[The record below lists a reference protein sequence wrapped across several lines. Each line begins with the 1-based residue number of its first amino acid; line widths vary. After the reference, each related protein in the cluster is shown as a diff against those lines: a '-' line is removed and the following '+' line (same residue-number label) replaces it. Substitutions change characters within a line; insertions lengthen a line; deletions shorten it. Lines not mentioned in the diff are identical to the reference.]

1 MKRKPNYNLKIAQI
15 LKNNFKIRKSQY
27 LSLIIG
33 IILTVTFI
41 AVMALLL
48 GSIYSSAK
56 ESFYSRYS
64 KADFIFVDTTESAV
78 QEFAEKGIV
87 TDYGVARVIGY
98 VQPEEQAF
106 ASHSFPYAVASLDAR
121 AEEYLQLELF
131 SGRMPETAG
140 EIALEVE
147 ALRSLGKSPAL
158 GDEIIIPLHVLIGA
172 DKNSPQE
179 PVEKSF
185 TVVGIVKN
193 KNASIMQ
200 SLTNPGEIGYGR
212 LPLAYVSAAEPL
224 AAGTVPSF
232 VIYSS
237 FDKTFLS
244 KLKGLSSGGVRDN
257 FGLTGLNINSE
268 LEMLTKNMLAFD
280 KYWEF
285 DFSMP
290 IALGA
295 IFTCA
300 LVLAAIFGTRNSMR
314 SVLDSKNRQIAMMRA
329 VGATRRQIVALHM
342 KETLFITALTIPLAI
357 VLGVLI
363 LRFAGRYLP
372 SNFTLF
378 FHPLLLLGI
387 AAFSL
392 AVIFMTNI
400 GQVIKVSR
408 IPPMQAIRNIDLTR
422 KLKKH
427 KVVSKSHF
435 SPSWLLAA
443 RNTKLYSTRLPGIS
457 FFLALCLAIAMFA
470 GGLLQI
476 KMNQEEEFKNDYIL
490 EQSLLPATY
499 INSHYQRPA
508 FSENDLDSIRNLPKV
523 DTVLG
528 VKDLNLNLEVQEPTS
543 YFIQDGYGPLG
554 FLCPDSGVFGAHI
567 HPDLYDQIKE
577 KYGFETEFVPFTLL
591 ALPSDA
597 LKEILDYK
605 AAGQVDLEAINAGR
619 SVIVNVPHMSVTYY
633 ENGCI
638 GWGLAYPAEQNQG
651 KTTIYENDYFR
662 AGDSLE
668 MRLLYTD
675 EVLDEAFPIMPDVKL
690 PNKVD
695 SLARSVEIAEV
706 FSSDYSDFN
715 KYRVLGNLGAI
726 TTIEG
731 MANLG
736 FDCSYSSIFVDMQP
750 RLSQETASYVETALE
765 QLSWRVNGSYF
776 VNHRQFREASRKVLA
791 QTLITAAS
799 IFIVLAS
806 ICGSIISNNISA
818 RIRSSKRAIGTIRA
832 VGAPKNMVW
841 KSFFYQILGFFLV
854 GTILGLI
861 LGAALLIYLY
871 GKSGDKISPL
881 PLLLPPAFIA
891 ILFFI
896 VSFGAYRKVGRIMKR
911 PIVQNIREFVII
923 VGLLLL
929 PILLL
934 APGKNVQA
942 ATKAPPRLM
951 IEEFQVE
958 KEEGGELLPGDEA
971 TLRIR
976 LKNMQPGLKASN
988 IVISCQAEDH
998 SVIPLGSSSHYIAGI
1013 SALKEEEWVLP
1024 VKIPETASPGL
1035 HTVSFSFEYQDSQGS
1050 IYSGSQTFYI
1060 ELGQELRLEHD
1071 DLIYTNR
1078 IIQGEVLD
1086 FSLNIMNLGKGSLNN
1101 VLLRTKVPGLSE
1113 GISSLVGTIGPGQS
1127 NKGLLSVYIN
1137 PEQEVKAY
1145 SGTILLKFEDE
1156 RGRSYS
1162 QELPVQLEVLKKV
1175 EFTPSEKSGEQG
1187 EAAFPYGWVIGLG
1200 FVILI
1205 LLVIVIVQSVRIR
1218 KYRAAEEARL

>member
-1 MKRKPNYNLKIAQI
+1 MKRKPNYNLKIAHI
-15 LKNNFKIRKSQY
+15 LKNNLKTRKSQY
-27 LSLIIG
+27 LSLVIG

-106 ASHSFPYAVASLDAR
+106 ASHSFPYSVASLDAR

-131 SGRMPETAG
+131 SGRMPEMAG

-147 ALRSLGKSPAL
+147 ALRSLGKSSVL
-158 GDEIIIPLHVLIGA
+158 GNEIILPLHVLVGA
-172 DKNSPQE
+172 DKFSSHE
-179 PVEKSF
+179 SVEKSF

-212 LPLAYVSAAEPL
+212 LPLAYVASTEPL
-224 AAGTVPSF
+224 ESGTVPAF

-237 FDKTFLS
+237 LDKSFLS
-244 KLKGLSSGGVRDN
+244 KLKGLSSGGIRDN

-268 LEMLTKNMLAFD
+268 IEMLAKNMLAFD

-314 SVLDSKNRQIAMMRA
+314 SVLDSKSRQIAMMRA
-329 VGATRRQIVALHM
+329 VGATRRQIVSLHM
-342 KETLFITALTIPLAI
+342 KETLFLTALTIPLAI

-372 SNFTLF
+372 TNFTLF

-408 IPPMQAIRNIDLTR
+408 VPPMQAIRNIDLTR
-422 KLKKH
+422 KLKKN

-435 SPSWLLAA
+435 SPSRLLAA
-443 RNTKLYSTRLPGIS
+443 RNTKLYSARLPGIS

-476 KMNQEEEFKNDYIL
+476 KMNEEEFKNDYIL
-490 EQSLLPATY
+490 GQSFLPATY
-499 INSHYQRPA
+499 INSNYQRPA
-508 FSENDLDSIRNLPKV
+508 FSENDLDLIRNLPKV
-523 DTVLG
+523 DSVLG
-528 VKDLNLNLEVQEPTS
+528 VKDLNLNLEVQEATS

-554 FLCPDSGVFGAHI
+554 FLCLGSDVFGAHI

-577 KYGFETEFVPFTLL
+577 KYGLETELVPFTLL

-597 LKEILDYK
+597 LQEILDYK
-605 AAGQVDLEAINAGR
+605 AAGQVDLAAINAGR
-619 SVIVNVPHMSVTYY
+619 SIIVNVPHMSVTYY
-633 ENGCI
+633 ENGGV
-638 GWGLAYPAEQNQG
+638 GWGLAYPAEQEQG

-715 KYRVLGNLGAI
+715 KFRVLGNLGAI

-776 VNHRQFREASRKVLA
+776 ANHRQFREASRKVLA
-791 QTLITAAS
+791 QTLMTAAS

-841 KSFFYQILGFFLV
+841 KSFFYQILGFFLA

-881 PLLLPPAFIA
+881 PLLLPPAFIV
-891 ILFFI
+891 ILFLI
-896 VSFGAYRKVGRIMKR
+896 VSIGAYRKVGRIMKR

-923 VGLLLL
+923 VALLLL

-942 ATKAPPRLM
+942 AIKAPPRLM

-958 KEEGGELLPGDEA
+958 KEEGRELLPGDEA
-971 TLRIR
+971 ILRIR
-976 LKNMQPGLKASN
+976 LKNMQSGLKASN
-988 IVISCQAEDH
+988 IAITCQAEDH
-998 SVIPLGSSSHYIAGI
+998 SVIPLDSSSHYIAGI
-1013 SALKEEEWVLP
+1013 AALKEEEWVLP

-1035 HTVSFSFEYQDSQGS
+1035 HSVSFSWEYQDSQGS
-1050 IYSGSQTFYI
+1050 MYSGSQTFYI

-1071 DLIYTNR
+1071 DLIYSNR
-1078 IIQGEVLD
+1078 IVQGEVLD
-1086 FSLNIMNLGKGSLNN
+1086 FSLNIMNLGKGSIDN
-1101 VLLRTKVPGLSE
+1101 VLLRTNVPGLSE

-1162 QELPVQLEVLKKV
+1162 QELPVQLEVQKKV
-1175 EFTPSEKSGEQG
+1175 DFTPSERSGKQE
-1187 EAAFPYGWVIGLG
+1187 EAAFPYAWVIGLSS
-1200 FVILI
+1200 VILI

-1218 KYRAAEEARL
+1218 KYRVAEEARL